1 MPDASPPA
9 AGGRIAGARDGV
21 GSTEAARR
29 ALGVDQVRA
38 IVRAQIDE
46 ATREA
51 DRYDGLGQ
59 AGAAQ
64 RLRRQARVLAAY
76 AEPAR

>member
-1 MPDASPPA
+1 MGSARRRPPA
-9 AGGRIAGARDGV
+9 G
-21 GSTEAARR
+21 

-38 IVRAQIDE
+38 IVRDQIDE

-59 AGAAQ
+59 ARAQ

>member
-1 MPDASPPA
+1 M
-9 AGGRIAGARDGV
+9 RD
-21 GSTEAARR
+21 
-29 ALGVDQVRA
+29 
-38 IVRAQIDE
+38 QIDE

-51 DRYDGLGQ
+51 DRYDRLGQ